1 MKRERKERILYFSE
15 VFLTDPKK
23 NVTIDYISRRVSPME
38 IERLI
43 ADLNRQQKE
52 LEAVHK
58 QLMQTTITKEEE
70 SQTFLFD
77 LKDYADSLSLVTVYA
92 EPVQVEAPPVQR
104 LSAILG
110 EQVQTLQQ
118 LIRILSAQE
127 ESEAADFYGQQGGEL
142 RRTIASLNG
151 IVELNGLLLQ
161 DNLTFQRKLKD
172 HPLQQLPAQ
181 ETANKP
187 GFFQRLFGK

>member
-1 MKRERKERILYFSE
+1 
-15 VFLTDPKK
+15 
-23 NVTIDYISRRVSPME
+23 ME

-161 DNLTFQRKLKD
+161 YNLTFQRKLKD
-172 HPLQQLPAQ
+172 HPLQQLSVQ
-181 ETANKP
+181 ETADKP

>member
-1 MKRERKERILYFSE
+1 
-15 VFLTDPKK
+15 
-23 NVTIDYISRRVSPME
+23 ME

-92 EPVQVEAPPVQR
+92 EPVQVEAPPVQVEAPPVQR

-172 HPLQQLPAQ
+172 HPLQQVSVQ
-181 ETANKP
+181 ETADKP